1 MEFTKKVYSTRYD
14 SSVPVYVGNDSTGAD
29 EYRKRCGQRQ

>member
-14 SSVPVYVGNDSTGAD
+14 SSVPVYVGNDCTGAD
-29 EYRKRCGQRQ
+29 ELYHQGETG